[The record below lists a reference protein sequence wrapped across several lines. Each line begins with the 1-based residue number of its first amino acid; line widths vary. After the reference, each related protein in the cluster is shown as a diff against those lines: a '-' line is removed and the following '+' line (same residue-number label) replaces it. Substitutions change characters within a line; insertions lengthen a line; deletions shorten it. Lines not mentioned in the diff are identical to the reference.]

1 MSAPVLLGELS
12 SLAAQVIGEEVSVV
26 SGRPGCMW
34 SWNWKDRVI
43 TVCPEDLG
51 ARSADVCRAVLMHEC
66 AHAAIT
72 RIYDLLDR
80 ERQDLYR
87 DILNVLEDIRIEAWL
102 AERFP
107 GCAPWL
113 ALANRVFGHEARKA
127 PWPASRQLQF
137 LKSLLEERWLGGI
150 SPGAAPAVVEALAE
164 TRGAVAEMARC
175 IPPPAPGRAAAREIL
190 HSQQAMLAIFLE
202 KIVPVWERLVHADL
216 AAGLPRHTSYEV
228 PFLDAAG
235 CGTGGRR
242 RAAGNGAGGSH
253 VGGKGK
259 AAGCAHD
266 YLSRQ
271 RALAGLI
278 DPLAGEIIDLF
289 QLQGHPREQ
298 RGHPSG
304 VRLDLRAVMQ
314 FEADPRLY
322 DKIWIRQKHPQR
334 FDPAIFLLLDT
345 SGSMRGENFE
355 GAFDGIVLLSEVC
368 MRAGL
373 PLSVWKFSERAEH
386 VLPFAA
392 SGDRWRRSRLDGLRQ
407 HLGSSTNM
415 ADGLQSVRNSPEIS
429 LYSHPVVIVLSDGKP
444 DNEPS
449 ARAEVQKLEA
459 RGIPCVGIGIGP
471 ETHSLRGLFQH
482 CLTGISAR
490 EAAPRVAKILRAA
503 FVKKSC
509 AVC

>member
-1 MSAPVLLGELS
+1 MSAPALLGELS

-26 SGRPGCMW
+26 SGKAGCMW
-34 SWNWKDRVI
+34 SWNWNDREI

-51 ARSADVCRAVLMHEC
+51 TRSADVCRAVLMHEC

-87 DILNVLEDIRIEAWL
+87 DLLNILEDIRIEAWL
-102 AERFP
+102 VERFP

-127 PWPASRQLQF
+127 PWPAGQQLQF
-137 LKSLLEERWLGGI
+137 LKGLLEERWFGDI
-150 SPGAAPAVVEALAE
+150 SPGAAPEVVEALAE
-164 TRGAVAEMARC
+164 TRDAVAEMARC

-202 KIVPVWERLVHADL
+202 KIVPVWERLVRADQS
-216 AAGLPRHTSYEV
+216 AGLLRHTSRDV
-228 PFLDAAG
+228 PFLVAAG
-235 CGTGGRR
+235 QGAGGRR
-242 RAAGNGAGGSH
+242 IAAGNGAGGRRVH
-253 VGGKGK
+253 GKENIGERSR
-259 AAGCAHD
+259 D

-271 RALAGLI
+271 RALACLI
-278 DPLAGEIIDLF
+278 DPLADEMIHLF
-289 QLQGHPREQ
+289 QLNGRSHEV

-304 VRLDLRAVMQ
+304 GRLDLRAVMQ

-322 DKIWIRQKHPQR
+322 DKIWIRQKNPQR
-334 FDPAIFLLLDT
+334 FEPAIFLLLDT
-345 SGSMRGENFE
+345 SGSMKGEKFE

-373 PLSVWKFSERAEH
+373 PLSVWKFSDGAEH

-392 SGDRWRRSRLDGLRQ
+392 SGDQWRRKRLDGLRQ
-407 HLGSSTNM
+407 QLGFGTDMSSC
-415 ADGLQSVRNSPEIS
+415 LKSVRTSTEIA
-429 LYSHPVVIVLSDGKP
+429 LYSHPVVIVLSDGEP
-444 DNEPS
+444 DNEKS
-449 ARAEVQKLEA
+449 ARAEVQKLKA
-459 RGIPCVGIGIGP
+459 GGVPCVGIGIGP
-471 ETHSLRGLFQH
+471 ETRNLRKLFQH
-482 CLTGISAR
+482 SLNGISAK

-503 FVKKSC
+503 VVQH
-509 AVC
+509 ALAA

>member
-1 MSAPVLLGELS
+1 MSAQALLGELS

-26 SGRPGCMW
+26 SGEPGCMW
-34 SWNWKDRVI
+34 SWNWKDREI
-43 TVCPEDLG
+43 TVCPEDLS

-80 ERQDLYR
+80 DRQDLYR
-87 DILNVLEDIRIEAWL
+87 DLLNILEDIRIEAWL

-127 PWPASRQLQF
+127 PWPAGQQLQF
-137 LKSLLEERWLGGI
+137 LKGLLEERWFGDI
-150 SPGAAPAVVEALAE
+150 SPGAAPEVVEALAE
-164 TRGAVAEMARC
+164 TRDAVAEMARC

-190 HSQQAMLAIFLE
+190 HSQQAMLAICLE
-202 KIVPVWERLVHADL
+202 KILPVWERLVRADL
-216 AAGLPRHTSYEV
+216 LAGLPRHTSCDV
-228 PFLDAAG
+228 PFLVAAG
-235 CGTGGRR
+235 QGPGGRR
-242 RAAGNGAGGSH
+242 MAVGNGSSGGRVHSEENT
-253 VGGKGK
+253 GE
-259 AAGCAHD
+259 CAHD

-271 RALAGLI
+271 RALACLI
-278 DPLAGEIIDLF
+278 DPLADEMIHLF
-289 QLQGHPREQ
+289 QLNGRSREV
-298 RGHPSG
+298 RGHSSG
-304 VRLDLRAVMQ
+304 GRLDLRAVMQ

-345 SGSMRGENFE
+345 SGSMKGEKFE

-373 PLSVWKFSERAEH
+373 PLSVWKFSDGAEH

-392 SGDRWRRSRLDGLRQ
+392 SGDQWRRKRLDGLRQ
-407 HLGSSTNM
+407 QLGFGTNLSC
-415 ADGLQSVRNSPEIS
+415 GLQSVRTSPEIA
-429 LYSHPVVIVLSDGKP
+429 LHSHPVVIVLSDGEP
-444 DNEPS
+444 DNEQS
-449 ARAEVQKLEA
+449 ARAEVQKLKA
-459 RGIPCVGIGIGP
+459 GGVACVGIGIGP
-471 ETHSLRGLFQH
+471 ETRNLRKLFQH
-482 CLTGISAR
+482 SLIGISAK

-503 FVKKSC
+503 VVQH
-509 AVC
+509 ALAA

>member
-1 MSAPVLLGELS
+1 MSAPALLGELS

-26 SGRPGCMW
+26 SGKPGCMW
-34 SWNWKDRVI
+34 SWNWKDREI

-80 ERQDLYR
+80 DRQDLFR
-87 DILNVLEDIRIEAWL
+87 DLLNILEDIRIEAWL

-127 PWPASRQLQF
+127 PWPAGQQLQF
-137 LKSLLEERWLGGI
+137 LKGLLEERWFGDI
-150 SPGAAPAVVEALAE
+150 STGAAREVIEALAE
-164 TRGAVAEMARC
+164 TRDAVAEMARC

-202 KIVPVWERLVHADL
+202 KIVPVWERLVRADL
-216 AAGLPRHTSYEV
+216 SAGLPRHTSCDV
-228 PFLDAAG
+228 PFLVAAG
-235 CGTGGRR
+235 QGSGGRR
-242 RAAGNGAGGSH
+242 VHRRENTAE
-253 VGGKGK
+253 
-259 AAGCAHD
+259 CARD

-278 DPLAGEIIDLF
+278 DPLADEMIHLF
-289 QLQGHPREQ
+289 QLDGRSREV

-304 VRLDLRAVMQ
+304 GRLDLRAVMQ

-345 SGSMRGENFE
+345 SSSMKGEKFE

-368 MRAGL
+368 LRAGL
-373 PLSVWKFSERAEH
+373 PLSVWKFSEGSEH
-386 VLPFAA
+386 VMPFAA
-392 SGDRWRRSRLDGLRQ
+392 SGDQWRRSRLDGLRR
-407 HLGSSTNM
+407 HLGSRTDMSSC
-415 ADGLQSVRNSPEIS
+415 LKSVRTSPEIA
-429 LYSHPVVIVLSDGKP
+429 LHSHPVVIVLSDGEP
-444 DNEPS
+444 DNEQS
-449 ARAEVQKLEA
+449 ARAEVQKLKA
-459 RGIPCVGIGIGP
+459 GGIPCVGIGIGP
-471 ETHSLRGLFQH
+471 ETHNLRRLFQH
-482 CLTGISAR
+482 SLTGISAK

-503 FVKKSC
+503 VVQH
-509 AVC
+509 ALAA

>member
-1 MSAPVLLGELS
+1 MSAQALLGELS

-26 SGRPGCMW
+26 SGEPGCMW
-34 SWNWKDRVI
+34 SWNWKDREI
-43 TVCPEDLG
+43 TVCPEDLS

-80 ERQDLYR
+80 DRQDLYR
-87 DILNVLEDIRIEAWL
+87 DLLNILEDIRIEAWL

-127 PWPASRQLQF
+127 PWPAGQQLQF
-137 LKSLLEERWLGGI
+137 LKGLLEERWFGDI
-150 SPGAAPAVVEALAE
+150 SPGAAPEVVEALAE
-164 TRGAVAEMARC
+164 TRDAVAEMARC

-190 HSQQAMLAIFLE
+190 HSQQAMLAICLE
-202 KIVPVWERLVHADL
+202 KILPVWERLVRADL
-216 AAGLPRHTSYEV
+216 LAGLPRHTSCDV
-228 PFLDAAG
+228 PFLVAAG
-235 CGTGGRR
+235 QGPGGRR
-242 RAAGNGAGGSH
+242 MAVGNGSSGGRVHSEENT
-253 VGGKGK
+253 GE
-259 AAGCAHD
+259 CAHD

-271 RALAGLI
+271 RALACLI
-278 DPLAGEIIDLF
+278 DPLADEMIHLF
-289 QLQGHPREQ
+289 QLNGRSREV
-298 RGHPSG
+298 RGHSSG
-304 VRLDLRAVMQ
+304 GRLDLRAVMQ

-345 SGSMRGENFE
+345 SGSMKGEKFE

-373 PLSVWKFSERAEH
+373 PLSVWKFSDGAEH

-392 SGDRWRRSRLDGLRQ
+392 SGDQWRRNRLDGLRQ
-407 HLGSSTNM
+407 QLGFGTNLSC
-415 ADGLQSVRNSPEIS
+415 GLQSVRTSPEIA
-429 LYSHPVVIVLSDGKP
+429 LHSHPVVIVLSDGEP
-444 DNEPS
+444 DNEKS
-449 ARAEVQKLEA
+449 ARAEVQKLKA
-459 RGIPCVGIGIGP
+459 GGVACVGIGIGP
-471 ETHSLRGLFQH
+471 ETRNLRKLFQH
-482 CLTGISAR
+482 SLIGISAK

-503 FVKKSC
+503 VVQH
-509 AVC
+509 ALAA

>member
-1 MSAPVLLGELS
+1 MSAQALLGELS

-26 SGRPGCMW
+26 SGEPGCMW
-34 SWNWKDRVI
+34 SWNWKDREI
-43 TVCPEDLG
+43 TVCPEDLS

-80 ERQDLYR
+80 DRQDLYR
-87 DILNVLEDIRIEAWL
+87 DLLNILEDIRIEAWL

-127 PWPASRQLQF
+127 PWPAGQQLQF
-137 LKSLLEERWLGGI
+137 LKGLLEERWFGDI
-150 SPGAAPAVVEALAE
+150 SPGAAPEVVEALAE
-164 TRGAVAEMARC
+164 TRDAVAEMARC

-190 HSQQAMLAIFLE
+190 HSQQAMLAICLE
-202 KIVPVWERLVHADL
+202 KILPVWERLVRADL
-216 AAGLPRHTSYEV
+216 LAGLPRHTSCDV
-228 PFLDAAG
+228 PFLVAAG
-235 CGTGGRR
+235 QGPGGRR
-242 RAAGNGAGGSH
+242 MAVGNGSSGGRVHSEENT
-253 VGGKGK
+253 GE
-259 AAGCAHD
+259 CAHD

-271 RALAGLI
+271 RALACLI
-278 DPLAGEIIDLF
+278 DPLADEMIHLF
-289 QLQGHPREQ
+289 QLNGRSREV
-298 RGHPSG
+298 RGHSSG
-304 VRLDLRAVMQ
+304 GRLDLRAVMQ

-345 SGSMRGENFE
+345 SGSMKGEKFE

-373 PLSVWKFSERAEH
+373 PLSVWKFSDGAEH

-392 SGDRWRRSRLDGLRQ
+392 SGDQWRRKRLDGLRQ
-407 HLGSSTNM
+407 QLGFGTNLSC
-415 ADGLQSVRNSPEIS
+415 GLQSVRTSPEIA
-429 LYSHPVVIVLSDGKP
+429 LHSHPVVIVLSDGEP
-444 DNEPS
+444 DNEKS
-449 ARAEVQKLEA
+449 ARAEVQKLKA
-459 RGIPCVGIGIGP
+459 GGVACVGIGIGP
-471 ETHSLRGLFQH
+471 ETRNLRKLFQH
-482 CLTGISAR
+482 SLIGISAK

-503 FVKKSC
+503 VVQH
-509 AVC
+509 ALAA